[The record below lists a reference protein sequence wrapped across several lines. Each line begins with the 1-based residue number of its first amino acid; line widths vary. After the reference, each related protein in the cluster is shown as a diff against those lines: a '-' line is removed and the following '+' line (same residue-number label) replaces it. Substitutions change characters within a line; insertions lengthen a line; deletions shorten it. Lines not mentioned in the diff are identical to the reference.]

1 MASTPQGE
9 HDASHRRASC
19 EQCRQKKLKCDGEY
33 PGCGRCL
40 NAGEIC
46 KYSVRRPM
54 GRPKKRKVSET
65 ENQIGVTASNDA
77 LSSFGERETPPDLI
91 GGMDMNGLTFSPE
104 LAFDSGM
111 GTTDWGCDTSVSTN
125 TDPALQE
132 VVPSSGKPSCSCL
145 ASLYLSL
152 EEMRSTDVAP
162 FTTGLVQLRTVTARA
177 LAILQCPIC
186 PGEFVWA
193 MQNSQLLN
201 TLLVSIAETYRRLIE
216 FIEQEAERATSNNES
231 KVFFISE
238 TQPGDPG
245 MEMRD
250 GSHIPPSFS
259 LALNPARW
267 ESLVKEAVKADVF
280 GSPHSSLT
288 SFSDVLQLMEERQL
302 GWHSG
307 ALPSCV
313 RVGVNH
319 HNHPPDKEPTCV
331 MMVRHTKAIING
343 FSLDS

>member
-1 MASTPQGE
+1 MASTAQDKQ
-9 HDASHRRASC
+9 DASHRRASC
-19 EQCRQKKLKCDGEY
+19 EQCRQKKLKCDGGY
-33 PGCGRCL
+33 PECGRCL

-46 KYSVRRPM
+46 KYSARRPM

-65 ENQIGVTASNDA
+65 EDDVGVTGSNDA
-77 LSSFGERETPPDLI
+77 PSPSGGMEMPGDLI
-91 GGMDMNGLTFSPE
+91 GGMDLNGLGFSPQLE
-104 LAFDSGM
+104 FDSGI
-111 GTTDWGCDTSVSTN
+111 GSTDWGVSID
-125 TDPALQE
+125 TDPALQAT
-132 VVPSSGKPSCSCL
+132 VPSSGKPSCSCL

-152 EEMRSTDVAP
+152 EEMRSTDVSP
-162 FTTGLVQLRTVTARA
+162 FTAGLVQLRTVTARA

-216 FIEQEAERATSNNES
+216 FIEEEAQRATDNNES
-231 KVFFISE
+231 KTFFISE
-238 TQPGDPG
+238 TQPGNPDL
-245 MEMRD
+245 EMRD
-250 GSHIPPSFS
+250 GSYIPPSFALS
-259 LALNPARW
+259 LSPAKW
-267 ESLVKEAVKADVF
+267 ESLAKEAIKVDVF

-288 SFSDVLQLMEERQL
+288 SFLDVLQLMEERQL

-319 HNHPPDKEPTCV
+319 HHHPHNKEPTCV
-331 MMVRHTKAIING
+331 MMVRHTKAIVNG
-343 FSLDS
+343 FSLNS